1 MPSVFIPEE
10 NDDAYRRHE
19 QRLLDAFAEGRRIGQ
34 QGLGAGLC
42 PQDMTEAEQREW
54 RRGHNQGAGEYVT
67 NRRAA

>member
-1 MPSVFIPEE
+1 MPSVCIPEE
-10 NDDAYRRHE
+10 NDDAYERHE

-42 PQDMTEAEQREW
+42 PPDMSESEQQQW
-54 RRGHNQGAGEYVT
+54 RLGHNQGAAEYVA